1 MASSKDLNLKYE
13 AMLKNKVSDVLEG
26 SQMKNSEKGETADA
40 LRKAQQKEDVLAGNV
55 KVGYLNHTE
64 LREELTEDELN
75 TTIANLE
82 FLEVS
87 LEEGVKVFPQNS
99 IYCLLSSDVYLTKE
113 KGWEFEVT
121 ERTILIVESWHPGKL
136 DELIELALEHGL
148 GLLVVLI

>member
-1 MASSKDLNLKYE
+1 MVEGVVDSVFAVWVTSSKDLNLKYE
-13 AMLKNKVSDVLEG
+13 AMLKNKVSDVLEE
-26 SQMKNSEKGETADA
+26 SQMKNSEKGETADV

-75 TTIANLE
+75 TTVANLE

-87 LEEGVKVFPQNS
+87 LEERVKVFPQNN

-121 ERTILIVESWHPGKL
+121 ERTILMVESG
-136 DELIELALEHGL
+136 ILESWMS
-148 GLLVVLI
+148 